1 MALTV
6 AQAEQVAQV
15 IWKRA
20 PGIPDRAK
28 TGESL
33 ERPDLPGSIFEFVDL
48 RADRGIVVAGTLKC
62 RFKI

>member
-6 AQAEQVAQV
+6 EQAEQVARV

-28 TGESL
+28 RVKALRRAALLVQIAQGEG
-33 ERPDLPGSIFEFVDL
+33 DGKWPGRIFLQCQSMHF
-48 RADRGIVVAGTLKC
+48 
-62 RFKI
+62 